1 MVDVVVAVAAVTGYT
16 SDVAGRERS
25 WREGQILWREEK
37 GDGKIWRE
45 EERYG
50 GK

>member
-1 MVDVVVAVAAVTGYT
+1 
-16 SDVAGRERS
+16 VAGRERS

-37 GDGKIWRE
+37 GDEKIWRE
-45 EERYG
+45 VKDMAGSERYG